1 MGRQDRGKLDSGG
14 VWQPAIGCYLMYGGT
29 SLRKRSLCT
38 MAGVA
43 MLITLG
49 CVSGAGV
56 AGSASKDELRELM
69 QQANS
74 FNKPQVPFRSP
85 FSTSY
90 AYQN

>member
-1 MGRQDRGKLDSGG
+1 
-14 VWQPAIGCYLMYGGT
+14 
-29 SLRKRSLCT
+29 